1 MLLLVA
7 LVVGLFPATAK
18 AADTAVFPFREW
30 VEVTINGLGV
40 AEYSF
45 TPDETARYT
54 IYSVNKY
61 DEVHAHVE
69 NVTMGETWYYW
80 LGEEDLYQGITV
92 DLQAGVEYELVFQGS
107 YGDTARFC
115 IDKVEAASSITMQD
129 SLAMR
134 PADYTMISFQAYPF
148 LSQGSDFVISSSD
161 PNVVEVSGSQNDIN
175 LESKAAG
182 TAVVTVTSGDV
193 SASCT
198 VTVREETVMELD
210 VPIQVAKQE
219 KYCSFTAPE
228 TGLYRI
234 HWPVGKP
241 VHCWTGGYSFWY
253 DNLNSNGYVVSLEA
267 GQTCEITLDIVE
279 WADIESAEVTI
290 SQVRMA
296 EDIVCLAGDTIQI
309 NPQMLKDCYLELI
322 GGEVVERLNVSSSD
336 ASVVSVTGY
345 NGSYFQICGEQ
356 EGEATITI
364 SASNGISKTIKVI
377 CADYADEVVASW
389 GGIPIWGE
397 IIHLE
402 YTPEEDG
409 FYFFSSTNGND
420 GFEIAPDSAQ
430 PLAAIEWLELP
441 QFGTLYQLEAGKTY
455 CWESDNWYRQEYMM
469 YLKKMETSTY
479 ISIPETM
486 EGKVNE
492 VVQLEIS
499 MDGAGIVELTSSNS
513 DVALVGDGHGRSHDI
528 YLVGEGTAVITCT
541 DCYGNTDTCT
551 ITVAGEATGLSFAY
565 WAELALGAGKSV
577 TYSFTPW
584 ESGLQWIH
592 TSAEG
597 EKPLATDVKLTDLNG
612 NEIDGYEFVSYG
624 DKGRV
629 YNVVEDTE
637 YLLTIS
643 SKETCRFEL
652 SATDVQEAETVEIY
666 GDDGINGPAVVAGS
680 NVEYQIVLYT
690 PAITRKLV
698 ADLSV
703 TSSDPQVAQV
713 LSYTGDS
720 MLVQMVGNGTADLIV
735 SLPNGAK
742 AVHKIVVSGCE
753 TVEAEKA
760 FTVTLEPGE
769 RVFYEFTPAATDSYV
784 LVTDLD
790 QDALLNMGIKA
801 FRDEYFDYT
810 EWISEDENACGL
822 VGYHMMSGDPFHF
835 EFSHPGNVSGSV
847 TNEFIIHRTRQASD
861 FEIIP
866 NVDTTAVDKI
876 VSIKA
881 LFDSYMEME
890 YPVRWQVEGPAEAE
904 VWYESGLECQLMFRE
919 PGTYTVTGTYLNT
932 SRTCTITVQ
941 GSVRLEVDKEH
952 KVSGEEVQ
960 LLFTAEEDGVY
971 FISWPADADVEQ
983 QTMFSGAYSYM
994 FEKDGRSGMVC
1005 ELAAGATFE
1014 MYMTTFAGNSVP
1026 IKVTK
1031 ETTATDVVIN
1041 NGEPIVGLE
1050 AEQLEIPVEL
1060 IGGTVAELSV
1070 SIGDHQVAYPQGGS
1084 LYPIVLDLR
1093 NEGETTLTVTSPEG
1107 INQTVEVEVKAYND
1121 DAVAHWQGTAKAGE
1135 KVRLSYTAEKDG
1147 LYFLNHNYDT
1157 LLDFTVAADGAQPI
1171 RSFDY
1176 SDGFFG
1182 TVYKLEAGKTY
1193 YFEAYAYSEEAYNMY
1208 LKPVK
1213 ESTSI
1218 SLQPWSNSQGKVNG
1232 KGYLV
1237 VDMDGVGT
1245 YTAQSSNE
1253 EVVIA
1258 SFYDAGTAMLY
1269 YTGEGEATVT
1279 LTDQN
1284 GNQATQKISVQGTEP
1299 MKRLYSDDV
1308 GLGSGKSVT
1317 YYFVPESDED
1327 VYWICSEDGAAWDV
1341 AVTDEHGTA
1350 LEGYVWD
1357 MLQENTFY
1365 GKVYNLKAGETYYVT
1380 YTNPGGPKMARTG
1393 FQPAQEAID
1402 VELMNPGYLGDV
1414 DTVMQIPMKLITKYP
1429 EKNVYTVANLKV
1441 TSSNENVATVTQH
1454 GTNHPV
1460 VTLKKPGTATITATL
1475 ANGKSSSVVIT
1486 VKGAEQLKPGWN
1498 QVDGKWQYAPE
1509 EGDGLFYVTGWAEI
1523 GGKIYYF
1530 DENGFMQTG
1539 WLEVDGKWYYANGSG
1554 VILTGWQ
1561 LIGSKTWY
1569 YFNEVGVMQT
1579 GWLQLGSTWYYL
1591 NTSGGMVTGT
1601 YVIDGV
1607 VNEFNSSGAWL
1618 GYAKAGW
1625 KQMNGNWYYLSNGGK
1640 FTTGWKLLGST
1651 WYYFDAKGVMQT
1663 GWQVIDGAD
1672 YFFHAGGGMATG
1684 WVQDGSIWYYMN
1696 SSGRKVTSDIVI
1708 SGALNLFD
1716 EEGVWLGYAPAG
1728 WRQDGNNWY
1737 YLGSG
1742 GKITTGWK
1750 LLGKTWY
1757 YFNANGVMQTG
1768 WLQLG
1773 STWYYLNTSGGMV
1786 TGTYVIDGAM
1796 NEFNSSGVWL
1806 GYSKA
1811 GWKQVNSQW
1820 YYLGNGGKVMT
1831 GWQLIGSKTWYY
1843 FNAEGVMQTGWL
1855 QLGNTKYYLTESGAM
1870 VTGTK
1875 VIDGV
1880 TYEFNSSGALIVK

>member
-1 MLLLVA
+1 MKLKTRILAMLLLVA
-7 LVVGLFPATAK
+7 MVVGLFPSQAK
-18 AADTAVFPFREW
+18 AAEPLVFPMGEG
-30 VEVTINGLGV
+30 VEVTIDEDGMT
-40 AEYSF
+40 EYTFIPEESG
-45 TPDETARYT
+45 RYT
-54 IYSVNKY
+54 IYTINS
-61 DEVHAHVE
+61 
-69 NVTMGETWYYW
+69 T
-80 LGEEDLYQGITV
+80 
-92 DLQAGVEYELVFQGS
+92 S
-107 YGDTARFC
+107 YGAIYAYISASSSVLYWNSMQGMDRYAGSTADLEAGTEYTVVFEGPAGTSDTYYL
-115 IDKVEAASSITMQD
+115 DQTVEAMALYMMP
-129 SLAMR
+129 SLAME
-134 PADYTMISFQAYPF
+134 
-148 LSQGSDFVISSSD
+148 QGAREYLNFEVAPLLGFANDFVLTNTN
-161 PNVVEVSGSQNDIN
+161 PEVVDATLNGMQVVLTSIKE
-175 LESKAAG
+175 G
-182 TAVVTVTSGDV
+182 TAVVTISSGSI

-198 VTVREETVMELD
+198 ITVEEDLNLPDIRTDEL
-210 VPIQVAKQE
+210 V
-219 KYCSFTAPE
+219 
-228 TGLYRI
+228 
-234 HWPVGKP
+234 
-241 VHCWTGGYSFWY
+241 
-253 DNLNSNGYVVSLEA
+253 LEA
-267 GQTCEITLDIVE
+267 DESITYSYEV
-279 WADIESAEVTI
+279 WESGVYW
-290 SQVRMA
+290 
-296 EDIVCLAGDTIQI
+296 L
-309 NPQMLKDCYLELI
+309 
-322 GGEVVERLNVSSSD
+322 
-336 ASVVSVTGY
+336 
-345 NGSYFQICGEQ
+345 
-356 EGEATITI
+356 
-364 SASNGISKTIKVI
+364 
-377 CADYADEVVASW
+377 
-389 GGIPIWGE
+389 
-397 IIHLE
+397 
-402 YTPEEDG
+402 
-409 FYFFSSTNGND
+409 
-420 GFEIAPDSAQ
+420 SAQ
-430 PLAAIEWLELP
+430 PVKEGNPQPQIAVTDVNGKDIDTYTYEINGFDGLVCELEDGETCLITVSSDVAQEFEWIDRTVEEAVDLKINGLKGVPGGISVVVGERVKYQVVLVGDP
-441 QFGTLYQLEAGKTY
+441 GTRY
-455 CWESDNWYRQEYMM
+455 
-469 YLKKMETSTY
+469 
-479 ISIPETM
+479 
-486 EGKVNE
+486 
-492 VVQLEIS
+492 VV
-499 MDGAGIVELTSSNS
+499 GNPTFTSSNPN
-513 DVALVGDGHGRSHDI
+513 VARIISFDGE
-528 YLVGEGTAVITCT
+528 YM
-541 DCYGNTDTCT
+541 
-551 ITVAGEATGLSFAY
+551 TVKMV
-565 WAELALGAGKSV
+565 GAG
-577 TYSFTPW
+577 T
-584 ESGLQWIH
+584 
-592 TSAEG
+592 
-597 EKPLATDVKLTDLNG
+597 TDL
-612 NEIDGYEFVSYG
+612 V
-624 DKGRV
+624 
-629 YNVVEDTE
+629 
-637 YLLTIS
+637 
-643 SKETCRFEL
+643 
-652 SATDVQEAETVEIY
+652 
-666 GDDGINGPAVVAGS
+666 
-680 NVEYQIVLYT
+680 
-690 PAITRKLV
+690 
-698 ADLSV
+698 
-703 TSSDPQVAQV
+703 
-713 LSYTGDS
+713 
-720 MLVQMVGNGTADLIV
+720 V
-735 SLPNGAK
+735 SLPNGASK
-742 AVHKIVVSGCE
+742 SHSIMVHDIEEVKTNVP
-753 TVEAEKA
+753 
-760 FTVTLEPGE
+760 FNVTLAESE
-769 RVFYEFTPAATDSYV
+769 CAFYSFVPSETGTYV
-784 LVTDLD
+784 LSTELD
-790 QDALLNMGIKA
+790 QEFLLSVGLEAGTEEDI
-801 FRDEYFDYT
+801 DYT
-810 EWISEDENACGL
+810 EWISEGENACGV
-822 VGYHMMSGDPFHF
+822 VGYQMVAGETYHFVFQNGRSVSGAVTNKFLIQKAQPADHF
-835 EFSHPGNVSGSV
+835 EIVVN
-847 TNEFIIHRTRQASD
+847 D
-861 FEIIP
+861 
-866 NVDTTAVDKI
+866 DT
-876 VSIKA
+876 A
-881 LFDSYMEME
+881 LVEQVVHFDAIFDSYMELE
-890 YPVRWQVEGPAEAE
+890 YPVRWSVSGPGEAK
-904 VWYESGLECQLMFRE
+904 VWYESGLEYQLSFSTG
-919 PGTYTVTGTYLNT
+919 GTYTVTGECGNLKA
-932 SRTCTITVQ
+932 TCTVTVQ
-941 GSVRLEVDKEH
+941 GPVTLQSGQEYSISGKEVLLE
-952 KVSGEEVQ
+952 
-960 LLFTAEEDGVY
+960 LTAEEAGVY
-971 FISWPADADVEQ
+971 YISWPADADVEQ

-1031 ETTATDVVIN
+1031 ETTATDVMIN

-1050 AEQLEIPVEL
+1050 AEQLEIPVEI

-1070 SIGDHQVAYPQGGS
+1070 SIGDHQVAYPQGGT
-1084 LYPIVLDLR
+1084 LYPVVLDLR

-1121 DAVAHWQGTAKAGE
+1121 DAVAHWQGTARAGE

-1182 TVYKLEAGKTY
+1182 TVYELEAGKTY
-1193 YFEAYAYSEEAYNMY
+1193 YFEAYAYSEETYNMY

-1284 GNQATQKISVQGTEP
+1284 GNQVEQKISVQGTEP

-1380 YTNPGGPKMARTG
+1380 YTNPGEPRMARTG

-1402 VELMNPGYLGDV
+1402 VELTNPGYLGDV
-1414 DTVMQIPMKLITKYP
+1414 DDVIQIPMKLITKYP

-1498 QVDGKWQYAPE
+1498 QVDGKWQYVPE

-1607 VNEFNSSGAWL
+1607 VNEFNSSGVWL
-1618 GYAKAGW
+1618 GYAANGW

-1651 WYYFDAKGVMQT
+1651 WYYFDAEGVMQT

-1696 SSGRKVTSDIVI
+1696 SSGRKVTGDVMIG
-1708 SGALNLFD
+1708 GALNRFD

-1786 TGTYVIDGAM
+1786 TGTYMIDGAM

-1811 GWKQVNSQW
+1811 GWKQVNNQW
-1820 YYLGNGGKVMT
+1820 YYLGNGGKVMK

-1880 TYEFNSSGALIVK
+1880 TYEFNSSGALVVK